1 MVRFVIFRV
10 SYHQGGSNLG
20 IVESG
25 SDMEIGENVSVTLE
39 GFIEEEEA
47 YERSHL
53 PQET

>member
-1 MVRFVIFRV
+1 MIFKV
-10 SYHQGGSNLG
+10 SYHKGRSNLG

-25 SDMEIGENVSVTLE
+25 SDKETVENVSVTLE

>member
-1 MVRFVIFRV
+1 MIFRV
-10 SYHQGGSNLG
+10 SYHKGRSNLG

-25 SDMEIGENVSVTLE
+25 SDKETGENVSVTLE
-39 GFIEEEEA
+39 GFIEEDEA